1 MKTKI
6 GKRWL
11 SWYRS
16 GSPWV
21 WLNAGAVTLCMLMVF
36 GLIAVIVVRGFGHFW
51 TPALLQV
58 TWTDESG
65 SAETLLG
72 RVLAREKIAEHLR
85 TSDDSNIKNNKPIQV
100 LIGTANRDLASDTY
114 RWLPE
119 ELLHAATE
127 PADALIIER
136 NRRGDFYGYPVALLH
151 QGEVVLAAADEK
163 FPEKLINYLQRYRLL
178 QKQLHELER
187 KQLAPLSKAMQTL
200 ALQQNMVDKD
210 GSNESAVYRQQ
221 EIEEQHAVFQQE
233 YDSLYQQRAHWLGE
247 LSKDGLRVRTASG
260 DELEIPLADI
270 LRVTWPNRMSLTDRI
285 TDYTEKF
292 VLFVSSAPRDAN
304 TAGGIFPAIF
314 GTVVMV
320 LVMSVLVTPF
330 GVLAAIFLHEYARQ
344 GWFVRL
350 VRISVYNL
358 AGVPSIVYGIFGL
371 GFFVYI
377 VGGSIDRLFYE
388 SSLPAPVFGT
398 PGLFWA
404 ALTMALLTLPVVIVS
419 TEEGLSR
426 IPVSIRHGS
435 FALGA
440 TRTETIWKVVVPL
453 ATPAMMTG
461 LILAVARAAG
471 EVAPL
476 MLVGVVKLA
485 PALPIDGSFPY
496 VHLDRKIMHLGYH
509 IYDSGFQSANSDGT
523 RSLVYASCLVLLLLI
538 VMLNMTAIRIR
549 NNLRR
554 KYRDAL
560 E

>member
-1 MKTKI
+1 MI
-6 GKRWL
+6 GKQWL

-21 WLNAGAVTLCMLMVF
+21 WLNAGAVTVCMLMVI
-36 GLIAVIVVRGFGHFW
+36 GLIAVIAVRGFGHFW
-51 TPALLQV
+51 TPALIEVAYTNDNGV
-58 TWTDESG
+58 T
-65 SAETLLG
+65 ETLLG
-72 RVLAREKIAEHLR
+72 RVLVTEPVADGDSGKI
-85 TSDDSNIKNNKPIQV
+85 NKKAKQA
-100 LIGTANRDLASDTY
+100 LIDTANRDLAAEAY

-119 ELLHAATE
+119 ENLRTATT
-127 PADALIIER
+127 PPDALIVER
-136 NRRGDFYGYPVALLH
+136 NRRGDFYGYPVALRQSGNL
-151 QGEVVLAAADEK
+151 VLDATDEQ
-163 FPEKLINYLQRYRLL
+163 FVEQLQIFLQRTRQL
-178 QKQLHELER
+178 QQQLHELER
-187 KQLAPLSKAMQTL
+187 KHLAPVSEAMQTL
-200 ALQQNMVDKD
+200 SLQQSVMEKSGPANA
-210 GSNESAVYRQQ
+210 AVYRQQ
-221 EIEEQHAVFQQE
+221 EIAEQQAVFQEE
-233 YDSLYQQRAHWLGE
+233 YDALYQQRLHLLNELAKDALQVKTVSGE
-247 LSKDGLRVRTASG
+247 QLA
-260 DELEIPLADI
+260 IPLADI
-270 LRVTWPNRMSLTDRI
+270 VRVAWPNRMSLSERI
-285 TDYTEKF
+285 ADYTEKL
-292 VLFVSSAPRDAN
+292 VLFVSSAPREAN

-330 GVLAAIFLHEYARQ
+330 GVLAAIFLHEYAKQ

-377 VGGSIDRLFYE
+377 VGGSIDRIFYE

-461 LILAVARAAG
+461 LILAIARAAG

-485 PALPIDGSFPY
+485 PALPIDSSFPY

-509 IYDSGFQSANSDGT
+509 IYDSGFQSANIDGT

>member
-1 MKTKI
+1 MI
-6 GKRWL
+6 GKQWL

-21 WLNAGAVTLCMLMVF
+21 WLNAGAVTVCMLMVI
-36 GLIAVIVVRGFGHFW
+36 GLIAVIAVRGFGHFW
-51 TPALLQV
+51 TPALV
-58 TWTDESG
+58 EVAYTNEHG
-65 SAETLLG
+65 VEETLLG
-72 RVLAREKIAEHLR
+72 RVLVTEPVAGG
-85 TSDDSNIKNNKPIQV
+85 DSGRINKKPTRV
-100 LIGTANRDLASDTY
+100 LIGTANRDLSAEAY

-119 ELLHAATE
+119 ENLRTATT
-127 PADALIIER
+127 PQDALIVER
-136 NRRGDFYGYPVALLH
+136 SRRGDFYGYPVALL
-151 QGEVVLAAADEK
+151 QSGNPVLAATDEQ
-163 FPEKLINYLQRYRLL
+163 FVEQLQVFLQRTR
-178 QKQLHELER
+178 QRQQQLHELER
-187 KQLAPLSKAMQTL
+187 KQLAPVSEAMQNL
-200 ALQQNMVDKD
+200 LLQQSVIEKSGLANA
-210 GSNESAVYRQQ
+210 AVYRQQ
-221 EIEEQHAVFQQE
+221 EMAEQQAVFQEE
-233 YDSLYQQRAHWLGE
+233 YDALYQQRLHLLNELAKDALQVKTVSGE
-247 LSKDGLRVRTASG
+247 QLA
-260 DELEIPLADI
+260 IPLADI
-270 LRVTWPNRMSLTDRI
+270 VRIAWPNRMLLTERI
-285 TDYTEKF
+285 ADYTEKF
-292 VLFVSSAPRDAN
+292 VLFVSSAPREAN

-330 GVLAAIFLHEYARQ
+330 GVLAAIFLHEYAKQ

-377 VGGSIDRLFYE
+377 VGGGIDRLFYE

-461 LILAVARAAG
+461 LILAIARAAG

-509 IYDSGFQSANSDGT
+509 IYDSGFQSANIDGT